1 MASLPPNH
9 HPDSPL
15 LSDPLF
21 QQAFHAAQEKVQSWI
36 RAVLREVALQSLKQS
51 GTALDEQTVPRAQ
64 AACEQVA
71 KRWGERLIAVGH
83 HRVAQQIQHIV
94 ATEGKTLYHHCPS
107 APPPAAIIE
116 VVAPPAGTVVSNRPA
131 KTALGRLHQLGKLSK
146 DTTSMTQQIDSW
158 GVQGQTDW
166 PYDWGI
172 IQKAA
177 QEIPDRLHRAKSD
190 KVVVRIPKTLWERQ
204 QADDNDEENEEEV
217 DNNHPSIAGETKITP
232 ELSSQED
239 HKRQAIQLLLKRKRK
254 NAPRGQQ
261 PSKRQALPKA
271 APIPRPPS
279 EHPERA
285 ELSFRDGWTEAER
298 QRLDAYVHNDDDDKP
313 RMLLLGALSD
323 LGRFHHFLQK
333 SAATKTKTNKQQRR
347 WQQFCVK
354 ERLGDHQEVDTAMSD
369 GRRKRSSR
377 VTATAAADH
386 CYWYD
391 LDLSQCLLE
400 CRKRNSSTADDNT
413 IREERFLLDFS
424 HLEVM
429 LLDEDSSAIS
439 RDEEGNVQ
447 PNANDS
453 MNFL

>member
-1 MASLPPNH
+1 MASLPSN

-15 LSDPLF
+15 QSDPLF
-21 QQAFHAAQEKVQSWI
+21 QQAFHAAQEKVQCWI

-51 GTALDEQTVPRAQ
+51 GTTLDEQTVPRAQ

-71 KRWGERLIAVGH
+71 KRWGERLLAVGH

-94 ATEGKTLYHHCPS
+94 ATEGKTLYHHCNS
-107 APPPAAIIE
+107 APPPAAILE
-116 VVAPPAGTVVSNRPA
+116 VVAPPGGTLVSNRHT
-131 KTALGRLHQLGKLSK
+131 KTALGRLHQLGNLSN
-146 DTTSMTQQIDSW
+146 DTTAVIQQIDSW

-166 PYDWGI
+166 PYDWGL

-177 QEIPDRLHRAKSD
+177 QEIPDRLYRGHNKSD
-190 KVVVRIPKTLWERQ
+190 QVVVRIPKTLWERQ
-204 QADDNDEENEEEV
+204 QAQENDEENEEDV
-217 DNNHPSIAGETKITP
+217 NSNQTTP

-239 HKRQAIQLLLKRKRK
+239 HKRKAIQLLLQRKRK
-254 NAPRGQQ
+254 YAPREQQ
-261 PSKRQALPKA
+261 PPKRQALPIP
-271 APIPRPPS
+271 APILRPPS

-323 LGRFHHFLQK
+323 LGRFHHFLQS
-333 SAATKTKTNKQQRR
+333 SAAAKTTTNKQQRR
-347 WQQFCVK
+347 WQRFCIK
-354 ERLGDHQEVDTAMSD
+354 ERLGDHEELDTAKSA
-369 GRRKRSSR
+369 GRKPRSSR
-377 VTATAAADH
+377 VTASAAGDH

-400 CRKRNSSTADDNT
+400 FRNSSSTANDSDNT

-429 LLDEDSSAIS
+429 LLDEDSPESAC
-439 RDEEGNVQ
+439 DEEGSV
-447 PNANDS
+447 
-453 MNFL
+453 